1 MTTQIDLRKY
11 LCKKCD
17 YNGWITRDEY
27 GDRLT
32 QSETLTLT
40 KYDKSEMEVTTVHT
54 IVKMCSC
61 LQKIRDGYYSNSGA
75 PI

>member
-17 YNGWITRDEY
+17 FNGWITRDEH

-32 QSETLTLT
+32 QSETKTVV
-40 KYDKSEMEVTTVHT
+40 KYDKSEMEVTVTHN

-61 LQKIRDGYYSNSGA
+61 LRKIRDGYYDN
-75 PI
+75 